1 MAAKKKSDFIV
12 TPWEV
17 RGDVD
22 YDKLI
27 KEFGTSKLDDALL
40 RRLEKHTGEL
50 HYMLRR
56 KIFFSHRDFDWIL
69 DKYEQGERFALYTG
83 RGPSGHT
90 HIGHLIPWIF
100 TAWLQKKFDVHLYF
114 QMTDDEKHLVKDLT
128 LDQTVKF
135 TYDNALDVMACG
147 MDPKKT
153 HIFSDVEY
161 SKTLYTNAI
170 RIAKHVTFSTAK
182 AVFGFENSSNI
193 GIIFFPA
200 IQAVPCFLPS
210 ILEGKNV
217 PVLIPAA
224 IDQDPYWRISRD
236 VAPKLGYYKPAQ
248 IHSSFLPG
256 LGQGGKMS
264 ASDPNS
270 AIYTTDNPEQ
280 IERKIMNAFTGQQP
294 TKELQQKLGGNPE
307 VCSVCQYYFYL
318 FERDDKKLA
327 KIWEGE
333 RDGSLLAG
341 EHKSDLAKRVQK
353 FIADH
358 QKKRE
363 KARDVLDKVML
374 RD

>member
-1 MAAKKKSDFIV
+1 
-12 TPWEV
+12 
-17 RGDVD
+17 
-22 YDKLI
+22 
-27 KEFGTSKLDDALL
+27 
-40 RRLEKHTGEL
+40 
-50 HYMLRR
+50 
-56 KIFFSHRDFDWIL
+56 
-69 DKYEQGERFALYTG
+69 
-83 RGPSGHT
+83 
-90 HIGHLIPWIF
+90 
-100 TAWLQKKFDVHLYF
+100 
-114 QMTDDEKHLVKDLT
+114 MTDDEKHLVKDLT
-128 LDQTVKF
+128 LEQTVAF

-147 MDPKKT
+147 MNPKKT

-182 AVFGFENSSNI
+182 AVFGFKNSSNI

-236 VAPKLGYYKPAQ
+236 VAPKLGYYKPTQ
-248 IHSSFLPG
+248 IHSTVLPG
-256 LGQGGKMS
+256 LKEGGKMS
-264 ASDPNS
+264 ASDPSS
-270 AIYTTDNPEQ
+270 AIYTTDTPED
-280 IERKIMNAFTGQQP
+280 IEKKVMNAFTGQQA

-307 VCSVCQYYFYL
+307 ACSVCQYYFYL
-318 FERDDKKLA
+318 FEQDDKKLA

-341 EHKSDLAKRVQK
+341 EHKADLAKRIQK
-353 FIADH
+353 FVADH

-363 KARDVLDKVML
+363 KAKKTLDKVML